1 MLAHARSDIQPTHY
15 VKWHLIFGW
24 WSLLAFATLGLGLE
38 GLHSWKVQWYLG
50 AADDIRRLMWT
61 LAHAHGTL
69 LSLIHLAFAATVGL
83 LPQWNATTRAYASR
97 CLLAAGLMLPLGFF
111 LGGLFTHAGDPGLGV
126 LLVPPGAILLIVGL
140 VLTALGTGTLRTC

>member
-1 MLAHARSDIQPTHY
+1 MTANARSDIQPTHY
-15 VKWHLIFGW
+15 VKWHLSFGW
-24 WSLLAFATLGLGLE
+24 WSLLAFATLGLVLE

-83 LPQWNATTRAYASR
+83 LPRWNATTRAYASR

-126 LLVPPGAILLIVGL
+126 LLVPPGAILLMVGL
-140 VLTALGTGTLRTC
+140 ILTALGVGTLRIC